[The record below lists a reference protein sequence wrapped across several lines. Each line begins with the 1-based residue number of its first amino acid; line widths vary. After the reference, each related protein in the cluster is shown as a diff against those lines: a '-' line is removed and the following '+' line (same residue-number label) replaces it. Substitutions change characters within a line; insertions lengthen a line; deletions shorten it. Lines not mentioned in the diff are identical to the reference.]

1 MSIKE
6 VLENA
11 RKYVR
16 KRGGTLVVDDDVII
30 DENHLNV
37 VWYGGT
43 IATILRGRCALEIV
57 ANGEVEIVGEHNGS
71 EFRYRNRQGSGAFS
85 MEADDSLRLAFASD
99 AELEKALDN
108 DEIHY
113 EGNSW
118 FEYFAYA
125 EDDVELSNWVED
137 SDSILD
143 VFSEKNLKELVDQLI
158 EEGEEYDRHQAE
170 LEDC

>member
-16 KRGGTLVVDDDVII
+16 KCGGTLVVDDDVII

-43 IATILRGRCALEIV
+43 IATILHGRCALEIV
-57 ANGEVEIVGEHNGS
+57 GS

-113 EGNSW
+113 EDNSW